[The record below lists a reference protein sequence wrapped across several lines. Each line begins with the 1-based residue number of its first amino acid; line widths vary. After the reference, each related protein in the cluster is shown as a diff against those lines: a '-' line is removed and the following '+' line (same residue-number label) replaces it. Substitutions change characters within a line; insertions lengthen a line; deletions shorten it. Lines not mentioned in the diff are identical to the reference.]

1 MEKTEKYQPANGMEG
16 DLFMQAFC
24 YKCAKHEDG
33 SCMILNKALSFDV
46 KEDGF
51 PEEWVYTP
59 PVEGEEPRGCFDT
72 ARCTAFELAAVN
84 PFETCEQSEGQNLI
98 DDAFEPVVE
107 IIKEVLADDGSHKC
121 DTCSLEFATCK
132 STQVVFGIDIDPN
145 ATGKEA
151 DRVVTCG
158 AFIAHNLADVVA
170 YIPSDKDHIGPRFTR
185 FLPVPVPQDMLASYA
200 QEMARIHGTWV
211 KTKLDAKAFAK
222 SCKSVTDQCEEREL
236 ELAEIINA
244 GAVEEEIPVN
254 WIFDY
259 IHNIKRLIRL
269 DTMEVVEEKTLEADD
284 MQPDLLSH
292 SLSNV
297 PDSHLEEK
305 TVTTEGDSGGDGE
318 IGAQIEDLEGCGERD
333 PDADQELVGEFS
345 ESAEGDISE
354 GIKTDD
360 LDKDWP
366 EPGPRP

>member
-1 MEKTEKYQPANGMEG
+1 MKKTKVDEVVTGEEQGAVEVGI
-16 DLFMQAFC
+16 DLLRAEL
-24 YKCAKHEDG
+24 ATLEE
-33 SCMILNKALSFDV
+33 LSYTTEWTQELRERRVEVERQIAELENSQGTDEVEAV
-46 KEDGF
+46 KE
-51 PEEWVYTP
+51 
-59 PVEGEEPRGCFDT
+59 
-72 ARCTAFELAAVN
+72 A
-84 PFETCEQSEGQNLI
+84 
-98 DDAFEPVVE
+98 
-107 IIKEVLADDGSHKC
+107 LADDGSHKC
-121 DTCSLEFATCK
+121 DSCSLEFATCE
-132 STQVVFGIDIDPN
+132 SGQVVFGIDIDPD

-158 AFIAHNLADVVA
+158 AFVAHNLADVVA

-200 QEMARIHGTWV
+200 QEMARIHGQWV

-292 SLSNV
+292 SLSNA
-297 PDSHLEEK
+297 PDSSLEVK
-305 TVTTEGDSGGDGE
+305 TDTIEGDSGGEDE
-318 IGAQIEDLEGCGERD
+318 KASLIENM
-333 PDADQELVGEFS
+333 DAETIQKGFDLVGGNNDILNDIPFKQACDIPGLAGTS
-345 ESAEGDISE
+345 VDGDSPNF
-354 GIKTDD
+354 KPAD
-360 LDKDWP
+360 LDKGWP
-366 EPGPRP
+366 DPPERAV